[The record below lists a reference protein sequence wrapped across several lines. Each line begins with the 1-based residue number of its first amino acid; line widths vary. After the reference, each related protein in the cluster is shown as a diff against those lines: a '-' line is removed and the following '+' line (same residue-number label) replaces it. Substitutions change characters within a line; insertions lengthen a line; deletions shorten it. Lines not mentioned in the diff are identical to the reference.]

1 MTSNLFTDLPEN
13 LPDELLTTLLKAANI
28 RIERIVSHG
37 HASPDG
43 FWYHQDQHEW
53 VIVLQGAARLP
64 FDDNMMELKPGD
76 FVNIPAHKKHR
87 VEWTTPDGG
96 SFTEQVPP
104 DDSDLTQQIVTL
116 LGRGEKIE
124 AVKLYR
130 DSFRVGLQ
138 EAKEA
143 VERIGEQNGIP
154 ASSGSGCLGI
164 ILLGIVGI
172 VRLLN

>member
-1 MTSNLFTDLPEN
+1 MDDAIE
-13 LPDELLTTLLKAANI
+13 DEIRQLLASGNKIAAIKRYREETGVGLAEAKAA
-28 RIERIVSHG
+28 
-37 HASPDG
+37 
-43 FWYHQDQHEW
+43 
-53 VIVLQGAARLP
+53 
-64 FDDNMMELKPGD
+64 
-76 FVNIPAHKKHR
+76 
-87 VEWTTPDGG
+87 VESLEAGG
-96 SFTEQVPP
+96 SITQQIQP

-130 DSFRVGLQ
+130 DRFRVGLK

-154 ASSGSGCLGI
+154 ASSGSGCLGFV
-164 ILLGIVGI
+164 LLGIVGI